1 MLCNGFA
8 LRNRFDGL
16 PLHKICYYHSHDQ
29 AEVAIRDLSSE
40 LGAQSS
46 SFSRASRGN
55 IDCIG
60 MTPLHILA
68 CSTKHHLDMYK
79 MLISKYPGH
88 LITEDVWG
96 DIPLLYAIWGRA
108 PQEVVTLLCTSIR
121 EYHEDYIIDWERMIE
136 TMCIGMAPLTS
147 IDYLRAVNEKHFPDQ
162 SLQKLDWKNMVR
174 LLCTKAKAPEE
185 YVGLFISHY
194 SSLLN
199 ELEQVPLQLAK
210 EEKFGF
216 KSWWLRIGISKR
228 LSLLGKQNMPW
239 QQELEA
245 LIVSCPIGGS
255 LRTVKRRHE
264 LIVNILSKLALYE
277 TIAQMWVLELALWK
291 YKLEESSTR
300 GESQRKNYRYLSGAE
315 LIIPNV
321 MEFLIDMQRG

>member
-16 PLHKICYYHSHDQ
+16 PLHKICYYHSHDP
-29 AEVAIRDLSSE
+29 AEVAIRDLSSG

-46 SFSRASRGN
+46 SISRASRGD

-68 CSTKHHLDMYK
+68 CSTKHHLDMYH
-79 MLISKYPGH
+79 MLINRYPGH
-88 LITEDVWG
+88 LITQDVWG

-108 PQEVVTLLCTSIR
+108 PPEVVALLANGIR
-121 EYHEDYIIDWERMIE
+121 EYHEDYVIDWERMIE
-136 TMCIGMAPLTS
+136 TLCIGMAPLTA
-147 IDYLRAVNEKHFPDQ
+147 IDYLRDSNERYFPGQ
-162 SLQKLDWKNMVR
+162 SLQEIDWKNMVR

-194 SSLLN
+194 SSLLV
-199 ELEQVPLQLAK
+199 EVEQVPLQLAR

-228 LSLLGKQNMPW
+228 LLLLGKQNKSW

-255 LRTVKRRHE
+255 VRTVKRRHE
-264 LIVNILSKLALYE
+264 LMKIILRKLALYE
-277 TIAQMWVLELALWK
+277 TISQMWVLELALWK
-291 YKLEESSTR
+291 YKLEESSS
-300 GESQRKNYRYLSGAE
+300 GSGIQRKNSRYLSGAE

-321 MEFLIDMQRG
+321 MEFLLDMQRD